1 MMSLPLKIL
10 RVNMDDDA
18 AVHKG
23 LTYANF
29 MAAGEDPDHEL
40 IIADMHNSSFKN
52 LKLDQ
57 LIVLFLMLSAQ

>member
-1 MMSLPLKIL
+1 
-10 RVNMDDDA
+10 MDDDA

-40 IIADMHNSSFKN
+40 IIADIHNSSFKN